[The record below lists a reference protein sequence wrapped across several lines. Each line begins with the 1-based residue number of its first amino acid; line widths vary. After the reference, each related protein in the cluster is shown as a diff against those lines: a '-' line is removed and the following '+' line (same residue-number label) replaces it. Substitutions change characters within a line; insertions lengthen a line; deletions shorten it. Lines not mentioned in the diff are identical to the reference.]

1 MSDELEKKEL
11 ENQNPASKE
20 INNNNNG
27 IDYKEE
33 AQYLGD
39 TIKKL
44 KSGED
49 NTVKEFLKLDTKE
62 KAKITSAYAL
72 LTQIAIQVIVIMGMT
87 FFLGLWLDKKLG
99 TSPWFLLIFLLL
111 GMASAFKS
119 IYDIGMN
126 QVKKFERHDKIYKSY
141 RKYNVYDDDSD
152 EDDKKENDKKED
164 DKKDKEDDISSD
176 L

>member
-1 MSDELEKKEL
+1 MSDELEKKENA
-11 ENQNPASKE
+11 EEHTSK
-20 INNNNNG
+20 G

-33 AQYLGD
+33 AEYLQE

-44 KSGED
+44 KSSEEG
-49 NTVKEFLKLDTKE
+49 TVKEFLKLDSKE

-72 LTQIAIQVIVIMGMT
+72 LSQIAIQVIVIMAMT
-87 FFLGLWLDKKLG
+87 FFLGMWLDKKFG
-99 TSPWFLLIFLLL
+99 TAPLFMLIFLLL

-126 QVKKFERHDKIYKSY
+126 QVKKFERHDKAYKSY
-141 RKYNVYDDDSD
+141 KKHKVVDD
-152 EDDKKENDKKED
+152 EDDEN
-164 DKKDKEDDISSD
+164 SN